1 MVTVGGELPADPA
14 VELAAR
20 IRRTHARALRQLARK
35 LSGSAGEY
43 HDGSDP
49 VTGLPVFRPPAV
61 EARSVTDR
69 EVEVRVAASRMSAG
83 PALPAGSTRFEVS
96 LSAHHWRTH
105 ARMALVDAEYRGW
118 VLAVLGISEWS
129 DCEVGLVMPA
139 GSYATHFVYY
149 RGPDGYPLVPP
160 AAVRSRRRGG

>member
-35 LSGSAGEY
+35 LSGPAGEY

-83 PALPAGSTRFEVS
+83 PELPAGSTRFEVS

-118 VLAVLGISEWS
+118 VLAVLGIREWS
-129 DCEVGLVMPA
+129 DCEVGLIMPA
-139 GSYATHFVYY
+139 GSYATRFVYY
-149 RGPDGYPLVPP
+149 RGSDGYPLVPP